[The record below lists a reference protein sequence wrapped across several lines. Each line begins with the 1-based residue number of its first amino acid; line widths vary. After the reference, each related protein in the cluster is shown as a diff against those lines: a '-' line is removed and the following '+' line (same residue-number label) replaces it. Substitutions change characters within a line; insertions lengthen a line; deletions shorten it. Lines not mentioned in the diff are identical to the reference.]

1 MVRKILKYPE
11 PVLRKMSEPVD
22 RVDDEVRA
30 LMADLVD
37 TMRHVGGV
45 GLAAPQIGVN
55 RRVVVIEIPEDEA
68 GDKKP
73 QLIRLVNPEIVEAR
87 GTAKFEEGCLSIPGI
102 KTNVRR
108 NEVVVVSGLDEEGK
122 DVRMEATGLLSIALQ
137 HEIDHLDGILFIDR
151 VSSLKREF
159 LLKRYRKHLSSQE
172 QAL

>member
-11 PVLRKMSEPVD
+11 SVLRKISEPVD

-37 TMRHVGGV
+37 TMRHVGGI
-45 GLAAPQIGVN
+45 GLAAPQIGVSM
-55 RRVVVIEIPEDEA
+55 RVIVIEIREDETE
-68 GDKKP
+68 DKEP
-73 QLIRLVNPEIVEAR
+73 QIIRLVNPEIVEAR
-87 GTAKFEEGCLSIPGI
+87 GTTRFEEGCLSIPGI

-108 NEVVVVSGLDEEGK
+108 SEVVVVSGLDEEGK
-122 DVRMEATGLLSIALQ
+122 EVRTEATGLLSIALQ

-159 LLKRYRKHLSSQE
+159 LLKRYRRHLLSQE